1 VRWRDHLAAAA
12 NATPDAEALW
22 THIAHRYG
30 LLGRVPA
37 AGRLGRAAA
46 PSTVASDLTV
56 AICSPISG
64 PERAR
69 AGRPLGRSDISLR
82 DAREHVSRSAV
93 LKSGLIQAWTYPSGR
108 MFKRQKCLGDAK
120 SCTAV
125 MRSGGRRNARNFTF
139 SDVPP
144 ARVIIDLQDGG
155 RAQRNIVQPQKTY

>member
-12 NATPDAEALW
+12 NATPDARALW

-93 LKSGLIQAWTYPSGR
+93 LKSELIQAWAYPSGR
-108 MFKRQKCLGDAK
+108 MFEGRGGYPATQP
-120 SCTAV
+120 CTAV
-125 MRSGGRRNARNFTF
+125 MRSGGRRNARNLTF

-144 ARVIIDLQDGG
+144 AGVIIHLQPFG
-155 RAQRNIVQPQKTY
+155 RAQRNIVQAQKTY